1 MFVLPIFKG
10 PNAFET
16 ILVQCQIP
24 CVLLTGLE
32 EYKRRAG
39 CTKSPPWRGVLCWRQ
54 GRGLVALGPRP
65 RSVSRREPE
74 HERAPS
80 RRLPSLHGL
89 SCHARLVA
97 PMHGPSFQPPPLPP
111 ACRQG
116 PGATP
121 FMTMTHYRE
130 LQSSHGLV
138 LVRGDIIDPN
148 ALSMFEVGPA
158 TWRER
163 GWDDGAG
170 AARL

>member
-1 MFVLPIFKG
+1 MSARPL
-10 PNAFET
+10 AAS
-16 ILVQCQIP
+16 
-24 CVLLTGLE
+24 LLSMG
-32 EYKRRAG
+32 
-39 CTKSPPWRGVLCWRQ
+39 SPAM
-54 GRGLVALGPRP
+54 RGLSHRCTDP
-65 RSVSRREPE
+65 
-74 HERAPS
+74 PS
-80 RRLPSLHGL
+80 N
-89 SCHARLVA
+89 
-97 PMHGPSFQPPPLPP
+97 QPPLPP